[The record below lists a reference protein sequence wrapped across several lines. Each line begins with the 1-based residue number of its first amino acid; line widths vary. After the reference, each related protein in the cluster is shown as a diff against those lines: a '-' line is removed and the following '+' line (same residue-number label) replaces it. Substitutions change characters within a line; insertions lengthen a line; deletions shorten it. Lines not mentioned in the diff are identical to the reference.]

1 MIDVKALKVNK
12 MYKDFVT
19 DILKNHYL
27 CKIAFF
33 LDYQSVSKY
42 TTCAGAHKRVGFKK
56 SVFVKVFN

>member
-27 CKIAFF
+27 CKIAF

>member
-27 CKIAFF
+27 CKIVREWVLKNQF
-33 LDYQSVSKY
+33 LHSESPCY
-42 TTCAGAHKRVGFKK
+42 GFC
-56 SVFVKVFN
+56 